1 MVSNNDN
8 NLENNLLFDKFKIL
22 SCLKKNQQSSVYLAD
37 HIYLG
42 KKIILKTLDIEHLA
56 DKVLLSRFKR
66 EAKILAGLDHP
77 NIIKVLDFGSRQN
90 FFYIS
95 FEYFESKNLREIIKE
110 NKLTGSE
117 KESLII
123 QLALGLQAAHQNQIV
138 HRDIKPENILIDSKL
153 HLKIADFG
161 LALIND
167 ETVLTSPES
176 IVGTPAYMSP
186 EQIRGGKLTNQ
197 SDLFSCGI
205 VIYELFTGR
214 NPFLGKDAGQTL
226 NNILNFNT
234 DKILKQAGGL
244 PENIY
249 SLTKNLLRKN
259 LSKRYTSARQILDNF
274 DLEKKS
280 IDEKPIAIKPSVF
293 KKIINFKN
301 IAAAALIIIIFVLFL
316 LQIKKTDK
324 ISETTRSDSLKH
336 YSSVKEGLITA
347 AEKDSQ
353 PAAPDA
359 GQSSN
364 DLKNNKVV
372 LQPEKSD
379 AAKEEIKYL
388 NISGK
393 LDIECQPWAYVYI
406 DSKKIDSTPL
416 KDQIELPAGKYS
428 LGLIHP
434 EYPLFSKTIQIK
446 ANEVTFVKINLDTL
460 VGYFDCKVYPWGD
473 VFVDGS
479 FKGQTP
485 LKKPIHLSDGKHRLI
500 IKNPEFKEF
509 TKYIEIQKNDT
520 MHFKLNFESIADISR
535 SDSI

>member
-1 MVSNNDN
+1 
-8 NLENNLLFDKFKIL
+8 
-22 SCLKKNQQSSVYLAD
+22 
-37 HIYLG
+37 
-42 KKIILKTLDIEHLA
+42 
-56 DKVLLSRFKR
+56 
-66 EAKILAGLDHP
+66 
-77 NIIKVLDFGSRQN
+77 
-90 FFYIS
+90 
-95 FEYFESKNLREIIKE
+95 
-110 NKLTGSE
+110 
-117 KESLII
+117 
-123 QLALGLQAAHQNQIV
+123 
-138 HRDIKPENILIDSKL
+138 
-153 HLKIADFG
+153 
-161 LALIND
+161 
-167 ETVLTSPES
+167 
-176 IVGTPAYMSP
+176 
-186 EQIRGGKLTNQ
+186 
-197 SDLFSCGI
+197 
-205 VIYELFTGR
+205 
-214 NPFLGKDAGQTL
+214 
-226 NNILNFNT
+226 
-234 DKILKQAGGL
+234 
-244 PENIY
+244 
-249 SLTKNLLRKN
+249 
-259 LSKRYTSARQILDNF
+259 
-274 DLEKKS
+274 
-280 IDEKPIAIKPSVF
+280 
-293 KKIINFKN
+293 
-301 IAAAALIIIIFVLFL
+301 LIIIIFVLFL